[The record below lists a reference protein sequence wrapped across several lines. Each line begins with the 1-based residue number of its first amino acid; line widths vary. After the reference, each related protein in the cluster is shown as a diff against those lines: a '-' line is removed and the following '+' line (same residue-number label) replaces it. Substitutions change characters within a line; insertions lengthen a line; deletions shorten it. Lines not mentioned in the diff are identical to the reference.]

1 VPVIAL
7 VLVLGAA
14 VCHGAWN
21 FVLKSEARRLPASL
35 GALAV
40 AAALSAP
47 VLFVHS
53 LTELSARVWVLVLLS
68 AVFETAYVVALT
80 AAYEVGDLS
89 LVYPI
94 ARGTAPLL
102 VAPLAVVLLGER
114 LSPSGLVGIGLVVAG
129 IFASQGG
136 PGGPLRAGASAGGRR
151 AVALAALTGVM
162 IAGYSLVNKAGV
174 TQAPVALYAFLVL
187 TADACL
193 LALVLRVRRQLAWPQ
208 GRAAWT
214 RAGAVGVLMLA
225 AYLAVLAAMSQAPVS
240 YVVAGREVSIVITA
254 LAGALVLGERHS
266 TRRVAGAAVIFAGLV
281 VLALSR

>member
-1 VPVIAL
+1 VPIAAL
-7 VLVLGAA
+7 VQ
-14 VCHGAWN
+14 
-21 FVLKSEARRLPASL
+21 SEACRLPASL
-35 GALAV
+35 GALVV
-40 AAALSAP
+40 AAVFSAP
-47 VLFVHS
+47 VLFVYS
-53 LTELSARVWVLVLLS
+53 LTDLSARVWVLVLLS
-68 AVFETAYVVALT
+68 AAFETAYVVALT

-114 LSPSGLVGIGLVVAG
+114 LSPSGLLGIALIVVG
-129 IFASQGG
+129 IFASQGV
-136 PGGPLRAGASAGGRR
+136 PGGPLRAAASAGGRR
-151 AVALAALTGVM
+151 AVALAVLTGVM

-187 TADACL
+187 TVDACL
-193 LALVLRVRRQLAWPQ
+193 LALVLRACRQLAWPQ

-214 RAGAVGVLMLA
+214 RAATVGVPMLA

-266 TRRVAGAAVIFAGLV
+266 TRRLAGAAVIFAGLV

>member
-1 VPVIAL
+1 VSIVAL
-7 VLVLGAA
+7 ALVLGAA

-21 FVLKSEARRLPASL
+21 LVLKSETRRLPASL
-35 GALAV
+35 GALVV
-40 AAALSAP
+40 AAVLSTP

-53 LTELSARVWVLVLLS
+53 LTELPARVWALVLLS
-68 AVFETAYVVALT
+68 AAFETAYVVALT

-102 VAPLAVVLLGER
+102 VAPLAVSLLGER
-114 LSPSGLVGIGLVVAG
+114 LSPSGLLGIALVVAG
-129 IFASQGG
+129 IFVSQGVS
-136 PGGPLRAGASAGGRR
+136 GGARRAAASAGGGR
-151 AVALAALTGVM
+151 AVALAVLTGVM

-193 LALVLRVRRQLAWPQ
+193 FALVLRVRRQLAWPQ
-208 GRAAWT
+208 GRAAWA
-214 RAGAVGVLMLA
+214 RAVAVGVLSFA

-266 TRRVAGAAVIFAGLV
+266 MRRLAGAAVIFAGLV
-281 VLALSR
+281 VLTLSR